1 MLQRWQVVR
10 SSPGQFTRPEQLSG
24 QWTTGMLLETP
35 VPVATIADSAA
46 VDDSDWWHR
55 CIVQTEEPVCV
66 DFGGLSFPSTVFVDG
81 RPVADCESMFL
92 PVRIDIPEG
101 RHEVSIC
108 FGSLNAWLQTRRPR
122 GRWRS
127 SLVAAA
133 GLRWARTTLIG
144 RAPVYGDLPA
154 PVGFWR
160 PIVATPARL
169 TATNISVAADPAT
182 GVAEIAGRTML
193 RNQAVDIAVEGPS
206 NVSTSVST
214 RTGSDCRFRVTVP
227 VGDPELWWPNG
238 YGSQNLYRA
247 TIRVGG
253 QVVAE
258 RLFGFRSAVA
268 DTTGGAF
275 EIRINARP
283 VFCRGVAWVPADP
296 IRLSDQPTLRAHLET
311 FAGAGANMVRVVGG
325 LVYEQPEFFDLC
337 AQLGLMVWQDA
348 MQATFDPPEELSE
361 LIVRE
366 LVEVLTAVS
375 GNPALTVVSGGSET
389 LQRPEM
395 LGLEHGRFAMPVID
409 SLLPEAV
416 ARHSDVPY
424 VRSSPSSETD
434 GSGLAIRPDSG
445 IAHWFGV
452 GGYLRPVSD
461 VRRAGVRFAA
471 ECLAFANPPSD
482 SAVERHFGSVSVAGH
497 DPAWKAGVPRDR
509 GASWDF
515 EDVRDFYV
523 REVFGEDP
531 LAVRRIDPHRYLEL
545 GRLAIAEAM
554 QQCYAFWRQR
564 ESSCSG
570 ALVLS
575 GRDLAPGA
583 GWGLL
588 DVDGE
593 AKAALRVLSRL
604 WAPISVVLTDAGLSG
619 VRIDLY
625 NDTPDMLRG
634 ELALRATNSQGHRT
648 IEAERTVTLQG
659 CSSLTFFDSD
669 LTGSFRDL
677 SNSFAFGHP
686 NADGV
691 EVVVRFAEPQHEVR
705 DALIVHPRPGQTRAD
720 LRALA
725 CPRDEA
731 EWNLEVSSATSLRY
745 VAIDVSGWEPS
756 DNYFHLPAGLPYRLR
771 LRPRG
776 DAAADAPSGKVRSV
790 DCLVDENILVDT

>member
-1 MLQRWQVVR
+1 MLERWQIVC
-10 SSPGQFTRPEQLSG
+10 SSPGQYTRPDQLSDR
-24 QWTTGMLLETP
+24 WETGVLLEP
-35 VPVATIADSAA
+35 PAPVATIADSAGL
-46 VDDSDWWHR
+46 DDSDWWHR
-55 CIVQTEEPVCV
+55 CVVQSDEPVCV
-66 DFGGLSFPSTVFVDG
+66 DFTGLSFPSTVFVDG
-81 RPVADCESMFL
+81 RPVADCQSMFL
-92 PVRIDIPEG
+92 PVRIEVPEG
-101 RHEVSIC
+101 RHEVSVC

-144 RAPVYGDLPA
+144 RAPIYGDLPA

-160 PIVATPARL
+160 PIVTTPVRL
-169 TATNISVAADPAT
+169 TATNISIAADPTT
-182 GVAEIAGRTML
+182 GVFEIAGCTM
-193 RNQAVDIAVEGPS
+193 RPGQAVDVAVEGPS
-206 NVSTSVST
+206 KVSTF
-214 RTGSDCRFRVTVP
+214 TGTHTDSDCRFRITAS
-227 VGDPELWWPNG
+227 VGDPALWWPNG
-238 YGSQNLYRA
+238 YGPQNVYRA
-247 TIRVGG
+247 RIRVEG

-258 RLFGFRSAVA
+258 RLFGFRSVVA
-268 DTTGGAF
+268 DTDDGAF
-275 EIRINARP
+275 QIRINERP
-283 VFCRGVAWVPADP
+283 VFCRGVAWAPVDP
-296 IRLSDQPTLRAHLET
+296 IRLTDQSTLRAHLET
-311 FAGAGANMVRVVGG
+311 FARAGANMIRVVGG
-325 LVYEQPEFFDLC
+325 LVYEQAEFFDLC

-348 MQATFDPPEELSE
+348 MQATFDPPEEISG
-361 LIVRE
+361 LIVGE

-395 LGLEHGRFAMPVID
+395 LGLENGGFAMPVIE
-409 SLLPEAV
+409 SLLPQAV

-424 VRSSPSSETD
+424 VRSSPSPGAD
-434 GSGLAIRPDSG
+434 GSDLAIRPDAG
-445 IAHWFGV
+445 VAHWFGV

-461 VRRAGVRFAA
+461 VRCAGVRFAA

-482 SAVERHFGSVSVAGH
+482 AAVERHFGSVALAGH
-497 DPAWKAGVPRDR
+497 HPAWKAGVPRDR

-523 REVFGEDP
+523 RELFGEDP

-554 QQCYAFWRQR
+554 QQCFAFWRQP

-575 GRDLAPGA
+575 GRDLQPGA

-593 AKAALRVLSRL
+593 AKVALQVLRRL
-604 WAPISVVLTDAGLSG
+604 WAPVSVVLTDAGLSG

-625 NDTPDMLRG
+625 NDTPDTLRG
-634 ELALRATNSQGHRT
+634 ELAFRATNAQGHT
-648 IEAERTVTLQG
+648 TVAADRTVALPG

-686 NADGV
+686 TADGI
-691 EVVVRFAEPQHEVR
+691 EVVVRFAEPPREVR
-705 DALIVHPRPGQTRAD
+705 DALIVHPRPGQTHAG
-720 LRALA
+720 LSAIA
-725 CPRDEA
+725 CRCDDT
-731 EWNLEVSSATSLRY
+731 EWHLEISSAGALRY
-745 VAIDVSGWEPS
+745 VAIDSPGWEPS
-756 DNYFHLPAGLPYRLR
+756 DNYFHLPAGLPYRVGLQ
-771 LRPRG
+771 PRGG
-776 DAAADAPSGKVRSV
+776 DAAPSGRVASV
-790 DCLVDENILVDT
+790 DCLTGTSISVRK